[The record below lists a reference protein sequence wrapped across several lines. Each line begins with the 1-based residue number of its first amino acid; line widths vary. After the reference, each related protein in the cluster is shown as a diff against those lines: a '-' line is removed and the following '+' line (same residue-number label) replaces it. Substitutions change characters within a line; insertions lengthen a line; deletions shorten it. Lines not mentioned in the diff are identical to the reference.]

1 MFVSVPYHV
10 VDLIALGMN
19 TRPVVESLVSAG
31 FTVAAADVFGDGDL
45 RVAAELVLA
54 LADEEGTS
62 DYDAGKLVALANGL
76 AERTG
81 CTTFVPTSGFDRDP
95 KVLEGLKGEVLGT
108 PPEAMRQAK
117 DVSALKAIGIPL
129 PRTVWMQDTQHIEE
143 AAERIGFPCV
153 VKPPVGS
160 AGVGVRLVKHPDELP
175 TWEDDSTSGCCGV
188 PQDIPPEGF
197 LVQEHVPGAPLSA
210 SFIADS
216 ERALL
221 VGTNRQLLGEPWLG
235 VDGYQFCGCISPA
248 PVPEKVHDELVALG
262 SMLAVRLGLLG
273 SFGIDFAVRDGSV
286 VVFEVNP
293 RTQSTVDTLDR
304 ALDVSIGR
312 LHVEACRGRLPDE
325 LPRPGT
331 EVWGKAIVYARAD
344 GAAPKLSD
352 VSDRPAPGTPLEQG
366 EPVCTVLAKGR
377 SVDDALSRLRERAGE
392 VYRVLEGV

>member
-1 MFVSVPYHV
+1 M

-19 TRPVVESLVSAG
+19 TRPVVESLVRAG
-31 FTVAAADVFGDGDL
+31 YSVAAADVFGDEDL
-45 RVAAELVLA
+45 RSAARPVVALSD
-54 LADEEGTS
+54 DEGAF

-76 AERTG
+76 ATTTG
-81 CTTFVPTSGFDRDP
+81 CTNFLPTSGFDRNP

-108 PPEAMRQAK
+108 PPEAMRQVK
-117 DVSALKAIGIPL
+117 DVRALKAIGVPL
-129 PRTVWMQDTQHIEE
+129 PRTVLVRDLHHIEE

-153 VKPPVGS
+153 IKPSVGS
-160 AGVGVRLVKHPDELP
+160 AGVGVRLVQRPDELP
-175 TWEDDSTSGCCGV
+175 TREDDSASGCCGF
-188 PQDIPPEGF
+188 PQNIPPEGF

-210 SFIADS
+210 SFLADS

-235 VDGYQFCGCISPA
+235 VDGYQFCGCLSPA
-248 PVPEKVHDELVALG
+248 PVPEQVHDELVALG
-262 SMLAVRLGLLG
+262 SMLAARLGLCG

-293 RTQSTVDTLDR
+293 RTQSTLDTLDR

-344 GAAPKLSD
+344 GAAPELSD
-352 VSDRPAPGTPLEQG
+352 VSDRPAPGTPLKQG
-366 EPVCTVLAKGR
+366 EPVCTVLARGV
-377 SVDDALSRLRERAGE
+377 SVEDALERLKGEAGR
-392 VYRVLEGV
+392 VYRTLGEG